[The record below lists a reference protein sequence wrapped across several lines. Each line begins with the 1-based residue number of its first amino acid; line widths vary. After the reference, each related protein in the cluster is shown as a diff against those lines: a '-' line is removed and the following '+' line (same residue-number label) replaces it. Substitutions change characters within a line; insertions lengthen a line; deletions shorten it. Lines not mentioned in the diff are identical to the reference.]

1 MAEAARAASP
11 PPPRRGL
18 DAASRRQ
25 TLVDAGWD
33 LLVAGGPK
41 AVTIDAVLN
50 QIGVSRPVFYR
61 HFTDRIDL
69 FVALYQRYADDMVR
83 TQEPILY
90 TEGLTIEELLA
101 RSRLAYFDMVAD
113 HGAVIRPLIEA
124 AQGDPRME
132 HVRALLRERML
143 AMWEA
148 AIMHRLSDE
157 EREVLVVRADARAAL
172 STMIDLLQA
181 VAQDGATAWLT
192 GRADRQMVED
202 MLAVLVAGLQER
214 LLDHLGVAPSP
225 GGPRPISAAPPAGK
239 ARRRTM

>member
-1 MAEAARAASP
+1 MAEPARATP
-11 PPPRRGL
+11 PQPPRRGL

-25 TLVDAGWD
+25 TIVDAGWD

-41 AVTIDAVLN
+41 AVTIDAVLS

-61 HFTDRIDL
+61 HFTDRLDL

-124 AQGDPRME
+124 AQGDPRLE

-143 AMWEA
+143 AMWEG
-148 AIMHRLSDE
+148 AILHRLSDA
-157 EREVLVVRADARAAL
+157 EREVLVERPDARAAL
-172 STMIDLLQA
+172 ATMIDLLQA

-192 GRADRQMVED
+192 GRADRNVVEE
-202 MLAVLVAGLQER
+202 MLAVLVEGLQQR
-214 LLDHLGVAPSP
+214 LLGHLGVDSVSH
-225 GGPRPISAAPPAGK
+225 GVRPISGAK
-239 ARRRTM
+239 ARRRTT